1 MMSDLSKTYHRVSFV
16 VSSLVDDDTA
26 HITADFLRHH
36 VSSLKTKVK
45 KLSIKKSK
53 MAFLSQQF
61 HHYNKKTSC
70 SVSGGAVVLVLLSQ
84 LTLELITLLTTQR
97 Y

>member
-1 MMSDLSKTYHRVSFV
+1 
-16 VSSLVDDDTA
+16 
-26 HITADFLRHH
+26 
-36 VSSLKTKVK
+36 
-45 KLSIKKSK
+45 

-61 HHYNKKTSC
+61 HYYNKISNY

-84 LTLELITLLTTQR
+84 LTLELIMLLKTQR

>member
-1 MMSDLSKTYHRVSFV
+1 MTSDLSKTYHRVSFV

-36 VSSLKTKVK
+36 ISSLKTKVK
-45 KLSIKKSK
+45 KLNIKKSK
-53 MAFLSQQF
+53 IMAFLSQQF
-61 HHYNKKTSC
+61 HYYNKKTSC

-84 LTLELITLLTTQR
+84 LTLHWS
-97 Y
+97 